1 MNKYPAIDTARVG
14 VTGGSYGGFMTN
26 WIIGHTDR
34 FKAAASQ
41 RSISNWISFAHTSDI
56 GEMFGADQQGADTWK
71 NVDKLWWH
79 SPLKYANQCTT
90 PTLFIHS
97 DEDFRC
103 PYSEGMQMYSALC
116 EHGVATRLCMF
127 KGENHELSRS
137 GKPRHRVK
145 RLKEITT
152 WMDTYLKD

>member
-1 MNKYPAIDTARVG
+1 
-14 VTGGSYGGFMTN
+14 
-26 WIIGHTDR
+26 
-34 FKAAASQ
+34 
-41 RSISNWISFAHTSDI
+41 
-56 GEMFGADQQGADTWK
+56 MFGADQQGADTWQ

-103 PYSEGMQMYSALC
+103 PYSEGMQMYSACASMVLR
-116 EHGVATRLCMF
+116 HAVHV

-137 GKPRHRVK
+137 GKPRHRVQ
-145 RLKEITT
+145 RLKEIRPG
-152 WMDTYLKD
+152 WIPI

>member
-1 MNKYPAIDTARVG
+1 
-14 VTGGSYGGFMTN
+14 
-26 WIIGHTDR
+26 
-34 FKAAASQ
+34 
-41 RSISNWISFAHTSDI
+41 
-56 GEMFGADQQGADTWK
+56 MFGADQQGADTWK

-116 EHGVATRLCMF
+116 EHVVATRLCMF